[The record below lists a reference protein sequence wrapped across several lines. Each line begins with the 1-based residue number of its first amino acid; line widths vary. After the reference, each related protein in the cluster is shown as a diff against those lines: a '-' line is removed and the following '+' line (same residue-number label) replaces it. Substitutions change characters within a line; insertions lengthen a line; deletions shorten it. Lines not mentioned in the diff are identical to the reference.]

1 MRKMERLLQ
10 EKETPVSSSASESPK
25 SASKFPALQV
35 SAAAGAG
42 AAGIAFA
49 LLLFFFIRRACLR
62 RKKACKI
69 DDAEWPATTELRR
82 YKLEEVEKATKSFSQ
97 ERLIGSGAFGNVYR
111 GVIHGDRRTLAIK
124 RAHSDSYETVEEF
137 RNEVELLS
145 RIKHKNLVSLVGYC
159 AEAGQRVL
167 LYEYVSNGSLA
178 DYITPGKTPL
188 TWQQRLNIAVGSA
201 KGIAHLHG
209 DVNKPGIIH
218 RDIKPS
224 NIMLDHGFEAKI
236 SDFGLVR
243 MGPTGDESH
252 VSTQVKGTPGYMD
265 PAYCSTLHLST
276 SADVYSFG
284 VILLQLVTAS
294 AAVDH
299 SRDRTKSHISDWAR
313 ASIESGRVEEIVDP
327 GLEFEARGMKTMLRM
342 AQLGIRCTAWNPKER
357 PTMAEAAKELEEEGR
372 RAARS
377 ARRSSGDFPLE
388 SISIDG
394 VGLQRFSVGSCG
406 DMSSIKSASL
416 RCLEVNGS
424 NGGGDGN
431 NLTAVS
437 EDMNMRGG

>member
-25 SASKFPALQV
+25 SASKFPALQT
-35 SAAAGAG
+35 SA

-49 LLLFFFIRRACLR
+49 LLLCFFTRRACLR

-69 DDAEWPATTELRR
+69 DNAEWPAATTEPRR
-82 YKLEEVEKATKSFSQ
+82 YKLEDVEKATKSFSE

-124 RAHSDSYETVEEF
+124 RAHSDSHETVEEF

-178 DYITPGKTPL
+178 DYITPGPGKTPL

-209 DVNKPGIIH
+209 DVSKPSIIH

-243 MGPTGDESH
+243 MGPSGDESH

-284 VILLQLVTAS
+284 VILLQLVTSS

-299 SRDRTKSHISDWAR
+299 TRHGTKSHISDWAR

-327 GLEFEARGMKTMLRM
+327 GLEFEARGMKTLLRM

-357 PTMAEAAKELEEEGR
+357 PTMAEAAKELEEERR
-372 RAARS
+372 RATRS

-388 SISIDG
+388 SISIEG

-406 DMSSIKSASL
+406 DMSSIKSSSL
-416 RCLEVNGS
+416 RCLEVNES
-424 NGGGDGN
+424 DGGGDGN
-431 NLTAVS
+431 NLTAVR
-437 EDMNMRGG
+437 EDMNMRG